1 MPSGYF
7 LILGVVQFVTRYTHS
22 TGETRI
28 RVTTLA
34 RSWADP
40 QTGLE
45 YIQAGFDQECA
56 AVIMARWAIFR
67 ALTDEG
73 PDVLRWLDRTRVRKN
88 YSFYSYFFRKF

>member
-1 MPSGYF
+1 MPQGGK
-7 LILGVVQFVTRYTHS
+7 GVVQFVTRYTHS
-22 TGETRI
+22 SGETRI

-45 YIQAGFDQECA
+45 YIQAGFDQEAA

-67 ALTDEG
+67 
-73 PDVLRWLDRTRVRKN
+73 PVLKN
-88 YSFYSYFFRKF
+88 SLSNWSSETFGSGRSEQELLPLYLRC

>member
-1 MPSGYF
+1 MPQGGK
-7 LILGVVQFVTRYTHS
+7 GVVQFVTRYTHS
-22 TGETRI
+22 SGETRI

-45 YIQAGFDQECA
+45 YIQAGFDQEAA

-67 ALTDEG
+67 PVLKNSLSNWYSERFG
-73 PDVLRWLDRTRVRKN
+73 PGRSEQGRPLHLRC
-88 YSFYSYFFRKF
+88 

>member
-1 MPSGYF
+1 MPQGGK
-7 LILGVVQFVTRYTHS
+7 GVVQFVTRYTHS
-22 TGETRI
+22 SGETRI

-45 YIQAGFDQECA
+45 YIQAGFDQEAA

-67 ALTDEG
+67 PVLKNSLSSDSS
-73 PDVLRWLDRTRVRKN
+73 PDQGTPDL
-88 YSFYSYFFRKF
+88 SC

>member
-1 MPSGYF
+1 MPQGGK
-7 LILGVVQFVTRYTHS
+7 GVVQFVTRYTHS
-22 TGETRI
+22 SGETRI

-45 YIQAGFDQECA
+45 YIQAGFDQEAA

-67 ALTDEG
+67 LVFKLIFVFVFGEVSLIREPPYG
-73 PDVLRWLDRTRVRKN
+73 GLPL
-88 YSFYSYFFRKF
+88 SC

>member
-1 MPSGYF
+1 MPQGGK
-7 LILGVVQFVTRYTHS
+7 GVVQFVTRYTHS
-22 TGETRI
+22 SGETRI

-45 YIQAGFDQECA
+45 YIQAGFDQEAA

-67 ALTDEG
+67 L
-73 PDVLRWLDRTRVRKN
+73 VLKLIFVFVFGEVSLSREPP
-88 YSFYSYFFRKF
+88 

>member
-1 MPSGYF
+1 MPQGGK
-7 LILGVVQFVTRYTHS
+7 GVVQFVTRYTHS
-22 TGETRI
+22 SGETRI

-45 YIQAGFDQECA
+45 YIQAGFDQEAA

-67 ALTDEG
+67 L
-73 PDVLRWLDRTRVRKN
+73 VLKLIFVFVFGEVSLIREPPYGLRL
-88 YSFYSYFFRKF
+88 SC

>member
-1 MPSGYF
+1 MPQGGK
-7 LILGVVQFVTRYTHS
+7 GVVQFVTRYTHS
-22 TGETRI
+22 SGETRI

-45 YIQAGFDQECA
+45 YIQAGFDQEAA

-67 ALTDEG
+67 PVFKNSLSYCFSEKSSG
-73 PDVLRWLDRTRVRKN
+73 PGNPSPPSDVLV
-88 YSFYSYFFRKF
+88 

>member
-1 MPSGYF
+1 MPQGGK
-7 LILGVVQFVTRYTHS
+7 GVVQFVTRYTHS
-22 TGETRI
+22 SGETRI

-45 YIQAGFDQECA
+45 YIQAGFDQEAA

-67 ALTDEG
+67 
-73 PDVLRWLDRTRVRKN
+73 PVFKN
-88 YSFYSYFFRKF
+88 SL

>member
-1 MPSGYF
+1 MPQGGK
-7 LILGVVQFVTRYTHS
+7 GVVQFVTRYTHS
-22 TGETRI
+22 SGETRI

-45 YIQAGFDQECA
+45 YIQAGFDQEAA

-67 ALTDEG
+67 SVFKNSFSSCSSEKSSG
-73 PDVLRWLDRTRVRKN
+73 PGNPPPTFELLV
-88 YSFYSYFFRKF
+88 

>member
-1 MPSGYF
+1 MPQGGK
-7 LILGVVQFVTRYTHS
+7 GVVQFVTRYTHS
-22 TGETRI
+22 SGETRI

-45 YIQAGFDQECA
+45 YIQAGFDQEAA

-67 ALTDEG
+67 
-73 PDVLRWLDRTRVRKN
+73 PVLRATFLLVLMMPPYNWSANQKPV
-88 YSFYSYFFRKF
+88 

>member
-1 MPSGYF
+1 MPQGGK
-7 LILGVVQFVTRYTHS
+7 GVVQFVTRYTHS
-22 TGETRI
+22 SGETRI

-45 YIQAGFDQECA
+45 YIQAGFDQEAA

-67 ALTDEG
+67 PVFILFFG
-73 PDVLRWLDRTRVRKN
+73 QILRSGDSPS
-88 YSFYSYFFRKF
+88 SF

>member
-1 MPSGYF
+1 MPQGGK
-7 LILGVVQFVTRYTHS
+7 GVVQFVTRYTHS
-22 TGETRI
+22 SGETRI

-45 YIQAGFDQECA
+45 YIQAGFDQEAA

-67 ALTDEG
+67 
-73 PDVLRWLDRTRVRKN
+73 PV
-88 YSFYSYFFRKF
+88 FRKLTFFGDVPGSGNPGSELLV

>member
-1 MPSGYF
+1 MPQGGK
-7 LILGVVQFVTRYTHS
+7 GVVQFVTRYTHS
-22 TGETRI
+22 SGETRI

-45 YIQAGFDQECA
+45 YIQAGFDQEAA

-67 ALTDEG
+67 PVLKNSLSNWSSERFG
-73 PDVLRWLDRTRVRKN
+73 PNRSVQAVRTRDLLL
-88 YSFYSYFFRKF
+88 SI

>member
-1 MPSGYF
+1 MPQGGK
-7 LILGVVQFVTRYTHS
+7 GVVQFVTRYTHS
-22 TGETRI
+22 SGETRI

-45 YIQAGFDQECA
+45 YIQAGFDQEAA

-67 ALTDEG
+67 
-73 PDVLRWLDRTRVRKN
+73 PV
-88 YSFYSYFFRKF
+88 FRKLTFFGDVPWIREPRILVASLKT